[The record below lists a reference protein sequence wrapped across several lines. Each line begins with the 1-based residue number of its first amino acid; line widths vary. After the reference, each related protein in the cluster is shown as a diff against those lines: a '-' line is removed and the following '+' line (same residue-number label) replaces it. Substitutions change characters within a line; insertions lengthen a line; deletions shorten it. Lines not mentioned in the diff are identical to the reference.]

1 MKFNVVKASLSVL
14 LCSTMLASCVSS
26 KKYED
31 LKASNEALQAEQA
44 ASKQKVDELTAS
56 LKEREQSLAEME
68 RKMNEQQ
75 KALDNLKNDV
85 NSALQ
90 GFNQGDLSVEV
101 RNGKVYVSMSDK
113 LLFNTG
119 STKVNPGGQ
128 KALDQLVSV
137 LQKNQEVGVMVE
149 GHTDDVEVLPGT
161 KTIADNW
168 DLSVLRATEITRM
181 LTQKGLSPDRVTPAG
196 RAYFQPA
203 DAGRTAAAKA
213 KNRRTEII
221 LTPDLTEVYKIL
233 GIDAQAKN

>member
-1 MKFNVVKASLSVL
+1 MKFNFVKASLSVL
-14 LCSTMLASCVSS
+14 VCTTMLASCVSS

-31 LKASNEALQAEQA
+31 LKASKEALEAEQA

-56 LKEREQSLAEME
+56 LKEREQSLADME

-75 KALDNLKNDV
+75 QALNTLKNDV
-85 NSALQ
+85 NTALQ

-101 RNGKVYVSMSDK
+101 RDGKVYVSLSDK

-128 KALDQLVSV
+128 KALDQLVGV
-137 LQKNQEVGVMVE
+137 LKQNQEVDVMVE

-161 KTIADNW
+161 KKIADNW

-181 LTQKGLSPDRVTPAG
+181 LTNKGLSPDRITPAG

-203 DAGRTAAAKA
+203 DTGRTAAAKA
-213 KNRRTEII
+213 KNRRTEIVLI
-221 LTPDLTEVYKIL
+221 PDLTEVYKVL
-233 GIDAQAKN
+233 GVDAQAKK

>member
-1 MKFNVVKASLSVL
+1 MKLTFVKASFSVL
-14 LCSTMLASCVSS
+14 LCTTLLASCVSS

-31 LKASNEALQAEQA
+31 LKASKEALEAEQA

-75 KALDNLKNDV
+75 KALNNLKNDV
-85 NSALQ
+85 NAALQ

-128 KALDQLVSV
+128 KALDQLVNV
-137 LQKNQEVGVMVE
+137 LKQNNEVGVMVE

-161 KTIADNW
+161 KKIADNW

-196 RAYFQPA
+196 RAYYQPA
-203 DAGRTAAAKA
+203 DTGRTAAAKA
-213 KNRRTEII
+213 KNRRTEIVLI
-221 LTPDLTEVYKIL
+221 PDLTEVYKVL
-233 GIDAQAKN
+233 GVDAQAKM

>member
-1 MKFNVVKASLSVL
+1 MKLTFVKASFSVL
-14 LCSTMLASCVSS
+14 LCTTLLASCVSS

-31 LKASNEALQAEQA
+31 LKASKEALEAEQA

-56 LKEREQSLAEME
+56 LKEREQSLADLE
-68 RKMNEQQ
+68 RRMNEQQ
-75 KALDNLKNDV
+75 KALNNLKNDV
-85 NSALQ
+85 NAALQ

-128 KALDQLVSV
+128 KALDQLVNV
-137 LQKNQEVGVMVE
+137 LKQNNEVGVMVE

-161 KTIADNW
+161 KKIADNW

-196 RAYFQPA
+196 RAYYQPA
-203 DAGRTAAAKA
+203 DTGRTAAAKA
-213 KNRRTEII
+213 KNRRTEIVLI
-221 LTPDLTEVYKIL
+221 PDLTEVYKVL
-233 GIDAQAKN
+233 GVDAQAKM

>member
-1 MKFNVVKASLSVL
+1 MKLNFVKASFSVL
-14 LCSTMLASCVSS
+14 LCTTMLASCVSS

-44 ASKQKVDELTAS
+44 ASKQKVDELNAS

-75 KALDNLKNDV
+75 KALDNLKNEV
-85 NSALQ
+85 NTALQ

-128 KALDQLVSV
+128 KAIDQLVSV

-161 KTIADNW
+161 KKIADNW
-168 DLSVLRATEITRM
+168 DLSVLRATEITRL

-196 RAYFQPA
+196 RAYYQPA
-203 DAGRTAAAKA
+203 DTGRTASAKA

-221 LTPDLTEVYKIL
+221 LTPDLTEVYKVL
-233 GIDAQAKN
+233 GVQAQK